1 MDEKEEEE
9 EEEVESIRSNSRRV
23 SYQRVPFPCR
33 VHEDDEA
40 AASKRATLPKADIVI
55 DSCVIHEEEQKWV
68 VTPGAVANRVEGE
81 ASSEYNLVPRT
92 RHSVTVPVLLVRLD
106 LDERY
111 LLTKEEEEEEEE
123 EEDQDEEEGEEEKW
137 IPRAFLA
144 PNPPGCVSA
153 ANNVPYPYL
162 YHHCAWLLGLVAN
175 RSAPFIIR
183 ESRVHRLVGEAH
195 DCLEDLLALRLT
207 LSRGSSRGSNRQV
220 AGRGDED
227 NLAAFRTEPPPPPFA
242 YPSAY
247 FRFSLRVREDSREY
261 AMCIPIQRC
270 TYRHLVAVAVAV
282 ATFAVVAVRD
292 DAYALTMPYS
302 SNGTSSL
309 SSLWE

>member
-1 MDEKEEEE
+1 MDEKEE

-33 VHEDDEA
+33 VHDDDEA

-55 DSCVIHEEEQKWV
+55 DSWYLYRIDSADKLEDTARRIADLHELWSRGALRLVRKETRTPLEEQKWV

-92 RHSVTVPVLLVRLD
+92 RHSVTVPVLLARLD

-144 PNPPGCVSA
+144 PNPPGCVSDS
-153 ANNVPYPYL
+153 L
-162 YHHCAWLLGLVAN
+162 
-175 RSAPFIIR
+175 
-183 ESRVHRLVGEAH
+183 EGEAGP
-195 DCLEDLLALRLT
+195 EAK
-207 LSRGSSRGSNRQV
+207 
-220 AGRGDED
+220 
-227 NLAAFRTEPPPPPFA
+227 
-242 YPSAY
+242 
-247 FRFSLRVREDSREY
+247 RFKE
-261 AMCIPIQRC
+261 
-270 TYRHLVAVAVAV
+270 
-282 ATFAVVAVRD
+282 
-292 DAYALTMPYS
+292 
-302 SNGTSSL
+302 
-309 SSLWE
+309 